1 LTVNISEEAKNALR
15 EAGLTEYETRA
26 YLFLL
31 QVGVTTA
38 SQISNET
45 DVPYS
50 KIYEVLNSLERKGW
64 VETQT
69 NRPRRYYPKSPSEAL
84 DATRLRLENMM
95 KSWRNTVLEEL
106 QPLYE
111 KREIREKPDVWIL
124 RGEFD
129 ALAKLKNLIG
139 KAKTELMFAV
149 PPLTEPLLNAIMP
162 LFDGL
167 IETNIKIQIM
177 ISKDLNLDTEALSRI
192 YEVRRRDSMFGGGVI
207 ADGREALLILGEKKP
222 SLIIWSDHSGLVKF
236 AKDYFQYLWN
246 TAKPD

>member
-1 LTVNISEEAKNALR
+1 VNITEKAKNALR

-26 YLFLL
+26 YLYLL

-38 SQISNET
+38 SQISNESN
-45 DVPYS
+45 VPYS

-64 VETQT
+64 AKTQSD
-69 NRPRRYYPKSPSEAL
+69 RPRRYYPKSPSEAM
-84 DATRLRLENMM
+84 DSTRLRLENMM
-95 KSWRNTVLEEL
+95 KSWRNTVIEEL

-129 ALAKLKNLIG
+129 ALAKLKDLVEN
-139 KAKTELMFAV
+139 AKTELMFAV
-149 PPLTEPLLNAIMP
+149 PSLAEPLLNAISP
-162 LFDGL
+162 LFNGFVG
-167 IETNIKIQIM
+167 TNVKIQIM
-177 ISKDLNLDTEALSRI
+177 ISKDLKLETGALSRI
-192 YEVRRRDSMFGGGVI
+192 FEVRRRDSMFGGGVI
-207 ADGREALLILGEKKP
+207 ADGREALLILGENKP
-222 SLIIWSDHSGLVKF
+222 TLIIWSDHSGLVKF